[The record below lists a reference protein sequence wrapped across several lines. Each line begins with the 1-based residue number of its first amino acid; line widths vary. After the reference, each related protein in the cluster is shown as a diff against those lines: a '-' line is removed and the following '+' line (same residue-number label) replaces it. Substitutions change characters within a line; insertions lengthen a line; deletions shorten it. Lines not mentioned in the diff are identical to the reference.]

1 MKGLPICPYSLS
13 YENQWNNKMLMI
25 LEFFLIYNRMLV
37 KLFYKLVMS
46 LVHFSLNHHF
56 LLVLLWRK
64 IACLSQLKNQRFI
77 CKLVKRPCDERAT
90 APVTVCN
97 FFFQFLDVLLT
108 DIT

>member
-1 MKGLPICPYSLS
+1 
-13 YENQWNNKMLMI
+13 
-25 LEFFLIYNRMLV
+25 MLV

-64 IACLSQLKNQRFI
+64 FACLSQLKNQRFI

-97 FFFQFLDVLLT
+97 FFFGCVADRHHVAFWEPMEANVLCET
-108 DIT
+108 